1 MNFEYEAKALISFE
15 DYTNLIS
22 NYDIIET
29 INQTNI
35 YFETADEW
43 FKYNKSALR
52 IRMIDSEPTI
62 LTLKQKI
69 KDGNIE
75 HDFVLNTTET
85 NSLINNFI
93 LPETELPLND
103 IILTK
108 QFKMSTLRSKFSY
121 NNLIIEVDRTDFK
134 GVIDYEIE
142 IEAPNIKIANETLKQ
157 LAQENN
163 ISLHP
168 SAPKIARYFLYNKE
182 HTE

>member
-15 DYTNLIS
+15 DYTKLIS
-22 NYDIIET
+22 SYEIIET

-35 YFETADEW
+35 YFETADDW
-43 FKYNKSALR
+43 FKHNKSALR
-52 IRMIDSEPTI
+52 VRTI
-62 LTLKQKI
+62 EGKPAVLTLKQKI

-75 HDFVLNTTET
+75 HDFPLSSEEK
-85 NSLINNFI
+85 SLLINQFT
-93 LPETELPLND
+93 LPETELPFTD
-103 IILTK
+103 IILSK
-108 QFKMSTLRSKFSY
+108 QFKMGTIRSKFLY
-121 NNLIIEVDRTDFK
+121 NGLTIEIDQTDFN
-134 GVIDYEIE
+134 GIIDYEIE
-142 IEAPNIKIANETLKQ
+142 IEAPNIKIANEAIKQ

>member
-15 DYTNLIS
+15 DYTKIIN
-22 NYDIIET
+22 NYEIIET

-35 YFETADEW
+35 YFETTDEW

-52 IRMIDSEPTI
+52 IRMIDSEPTT

-75 HDFVLNTTET
+75 HDFILSSKET
-85 NSLINNFI
+85 NLLINDFI
-93 LPETELPLND
+93 LPETELPLTD
-103 IILTK
+103 IVLTK
-108 QFKMSTLRSKFSY
+108 QFKMNTLRSKFVY
-121 NNLIIEVDRTDFK
+121 NGLIVEIDQTDFN
-134 GVIDYEIE
+134 GVTDYEIE
-142 IEAPNIKIANETLKQ
+142 IEAPNIKIANETIKQ

-163 ISLHP
+163 IILHP